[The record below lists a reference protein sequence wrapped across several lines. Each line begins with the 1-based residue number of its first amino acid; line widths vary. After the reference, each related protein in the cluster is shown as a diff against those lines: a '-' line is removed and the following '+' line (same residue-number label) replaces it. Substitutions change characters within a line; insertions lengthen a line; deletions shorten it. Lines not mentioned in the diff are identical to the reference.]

1 MRVFLLLKV
10 ENITCIRQDR
20 CLFENLSFELP
31 QSTIMQL
38 EGPNG
43 AGKTSLF
50 RILAGFT
57 RLEQGKRFWFG
68 KNVVDDEETFLS
80 ELLYI
85 GHKTGVNTQ
94 LNAVE
99 NIRFWQETHG
109 YTHISKN
116 DVSDCYDLLANL
128 GLVGL
133 EDIPVRM
140 LSAGQQRRV
149 ALARLWISEAKLWML
164 DEPFTA
170 VDKKGVTLLQE
181 QFKKQLARGGSV
193 FLTSHQDL
201 TEHFEDLKILSLE
214 YKI

>member
-1 MRVFLLLKV
+1 MLKV

-20 CLFENLSFELP
+20 CLFEDLSFELP
-31 QSTIMQL
+31 QGTIMQI

-50 RILAGFT
+50 RILSGFT
-57 RLEQGKRFWFG
+57 RLEQGNRFWFD
-68 KNVVDDEETFLS
+68 KNISEDEENFFS
-80 ELLYI
+80 ELLYV

-94 LNAVE
+94 LNAIE
-99 NIRFWQETHG
+99 NIQFWQETHG
-109 YTHISKN
+109 YAQSSKQN
-116 DVSDCYDLLANL
+116 SLDVYEVLANL

-149 ALARLWISEAKLWML
+149 ALARLWISDAKLWML

-181 QFKKQLARGGSV
+181 QFKQQLNGGGSIL
-193 FLTSHQDL
+193 LTSHQDL
-201 TEHFEDLKILSLE
+201 TEHFDDLKILSLE
-214 YKI
+214 YRI

>member
-1 MRVFLLLKV
+1 LLKV

-31 QSTIMQL
+31 QGSIMQI

-50 RILAGFT
+50 RILSGFT
-57 RLEQGKRFWFG
+57 RLEQGNRFWFN
-68 KNVVDDEETFLS
+68 KNIAEDEDSFFS

-94 LNAVE
+94 LNAIE

-109 YTHISKN
+109 YSQISKKN
-116 DVSDCYDLLANL
+116 AIDIYEVLANL

-149 ALARLWISEAKLWML
+149 ALARLWISNSKLWML

-181 QFKKQLARGGSV
+181 QFKLQLKRGGSIL
-193 FLTSHQDL
+193 LTSHQDL
-201 TEHFEDLKILSLE
+201 TEHFDDLKILSLE
-214 YKI
+214 YRI

>member
-1 MRVFLLLKV
+1 LLKV

-20 CLFENLSFELP
+20 CLFEDLSFELP
-31 QSTIMQL
+31 QGTIMQI

-50 RILAGFT
+50 RILSGFT
-57 RLEQGKRFWFG
+57 RLEQGNRFWFD
-68 KNVVDDEETFLS
+68 KNISDDEESFFS

-94 LNAVE
+94 LNAIE
-99 NIRFWQETHG
+99 NIQFWQVTHG
-109 YTHISKN
+109 YAQSSNKN
-116 DVSDCYDLLANL
+116 SLDLYEVLANL

-149 ALARLWISEAKLWML
+149 ALARLWISDAKLWML

-181 QFKKQLARGGSV
+181 QFKLQLKRGGSIL
-193 FLTSHQDL
+193 LTSHQDL
-201 TEHFEDLKILSLE
+201 TEHFDDLKVLSLE
-214 YKI
+214 YRI

>member
-1 MRVFLLLKV
+1 MLKV

-20 CLFENLSFELP
+20 CLFEDLSFELP
-31 QSTIMQL
+31 QGTIMQI

-50 RILAGFT
+50 RILSGFT
-57 RLEQGKRFWFG
+57 RLEQGNRFWFDT
-68 KNVVDDEETFLS
+68 NISDDEESFFS

-94 LNAVE
+94 LNAIE
-99 NIRFWQETHG
+99 NIQFWQETHG
-109 YTHISKN
+109 YSQSLNQNSLDIYE
-116 DVSDCYDLLANL
+116 VLANL

-149 ALARLWISEAKLWML
+149 ALARLWISDAKLWML

-181 QFKKQLARGGSV
+181 QFKLQLKRGGSIL
-193 FLTSHQDL
+193 LTSHQDL
-201 TEHFEDLKILSLE
+201 TEHFDDLKVLSLE
-214 YKI
+214 YRI

>member
-1 MRVFLLLKV
+1 
-10 ENITCIRQDR
+10 
-20 CLFENLSFELP
+20 
-31 QSTIMQL
+31 MQI

-50 RILAGFT
+50 RIISGFT
-57 RLEQGKRFWFG
+57 RLEQGNRFWLG
-68 KNVVDDEETFLS
+68 KNITEDEESFFS

-94 LNAVE
+94 LNAIE
-99 NIRFWQETHG
+99 NIQFWQQTHG
-109 YTHISKN
+109 YGQPSNQNALDI
-116 DVSDCYDLLANL
+116 YEILANL

-149 ALARLWISEAKLWML
+149 ALARLWISDAKLWML

-170 VDKKGVTLLQE
+170 VDKKGVTLLQQ
-181 QFKKQLARGGSV
+181 QFKLQLQRGGSIL
-193 FLTSHQDL
+193 LTSHQDL
-201 TEHFEDLKILSLE
+201 TEHFDDLNVLSLE
-214 YKI
+214 YRI

>member
-1 MRVFLLLKV
+1 
-10 ENITCIRQDR
+10 
-20 CLFENLSFELP
+20 
-31 QSTIMQL
+31 MQI

-50 RILAGFT
+50 RILSGFT
-57 RLEQGKRFWFG
+57 RLEQGNRFWFN
-68 KNVVDDEETFLS
+68 KNIAEDEDSFFS

-94 LNAVE
+94 LNAIE

-109 YTHISKN
+109 YSQISKKN
-116 DVSDCYDLLANL
+116 AIDIYEVLANL

-149 ALARLWISEAKLWML
+149 ALARLWISNSKLWML

-181 QFKKQLARGGSV
+181 QFKLQLKRGGSIL
-193 FLTSHQDL
+193 LTSHQDL
-201 TEHFEDLKILSLE
+201 TEHFDDLKILSLE
-214 YKI
+214 YRI

>member
-1 MRVFLLLKV
+1 LLKV

-20 CLFENLSFELP
+20 CLFEDLSFELP
-31 QSTIMQL
+31 QGTIMQI

-50 RILAGFT
+50 RILSGFT
-57 RLEQGKRFWFG
+57 RLEQGNRFWFDT
-68 KNVVDDEETFLS
+68 NISDDEESFFS

-94 LNAVE
+94 LNAIE
-99 NIRFWQETHG
+99 NIQFWQETHG
-109 YTHISKN
+109 YSQASN
-116 DVSDCYDLLANL
+116 QNSLDVYEVLANL

-149 ALARLWISEAKLWML
+149 ALARLWISDAKLWML

-181 QFKKQLARGGSV
+181 QFKLQLKRGGSIL
-193 FLTSHQDL
+193 LTSHQDL
-201 TEHFEDLKILSLE
+201 TEHFDDLKVLSLE
-214 YKI
+214 YRI